1 MPQFYQTVRP
11 AVKADLRK
19 DHGFGRVRRGQGGAS
34 TMGRI
39 WTGVLVIFVLA
50 ASGAG
55 AATDPDEAINID
67 VYGRARDSVVNIT
80 NVVIDYDIFST
91 PYASA
96 SSVSGVII
104 DTEGHIAT
112 NHHVVANAA
121 RLEVTLADESKWP
134 AEVVGKDATTDLAV
148 ITIKAPAEKL
158 RPLWF
163 GNSAGLKVGQKV
175 LAIGNPFGLEQSMT
189 TGIVS
194 SIRRYL
200 KLSQVEMEHVIQTDA
215 AINPGNSGGPLLD
228 SEGRM
233 IGINT
238 AIFSPSGG
246 NVGIGFAVPVD
257 TVKRVVKELAEKGY
271 VAYAWMGIEMQTLIP
286 RYAEALELAVNRG
299 VLVGRLVRNGPGH
312 RAGIR
317 GGADRVI
324 VGNTRLVVGG
334 DVIVEADGQ
343 TIDSV
348 EALQR
353 LLRSKKP
360 GDKMRL
366 AVIRDARRL
375 SLTVALGE
383 RPME

>member
-1 MPQFYQTVRP
+1 
-11 AVKADLRK
+11 
-19 DHGFGRVRRGQGGAS
+19 
-34 TMGRI
+34 MGRI
-39 WTGVLVIFVLA
+39 WMGVLVIFVLT

-67 VYGRARDSVVNIT
+67 VYGQARDSVVNIT

-96 SSVSGVII
+96 SSGSGVII

-121 RLEVTLADESKWP
+121 RLEVTLSDESKWP

-158 RPLWF
+158 RPLRF

-257 TVKRVVKELAEKGY
+257 TVKRVVKELIEKGY
-271 VAYAWMGIEMQTLIP
+271 VAYAWMGVEMQTLIP
-286 RYAEALELAVNRG
+286 RYADALELGVSRG